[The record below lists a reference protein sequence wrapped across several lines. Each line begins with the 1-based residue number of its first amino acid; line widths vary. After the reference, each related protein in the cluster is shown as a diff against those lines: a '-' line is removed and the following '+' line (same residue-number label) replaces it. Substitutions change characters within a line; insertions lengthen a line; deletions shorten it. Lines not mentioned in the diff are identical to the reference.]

1 MIGEPDPGI
10 RTSIA
15 VEDNGQPIVILYSRY
30 NYKDTSTPI
39 PNEQLREAVRL
50 IEIGRIDSA
59 IVSKQDSI
67 ISKQKDLINSKV
79 VQISAL
85 NAKVKSYDLLI
96 DQYKKQITQLNKAG
110 TVQDDWVKALRK
122 EVKQQRTQK
131 TIIGI
136 LAILGIGS
144 TIYLFAK

>member
-1 MIGEPDPGI
+1 MILLILLAYSGFTQVSD
-10 RTSIA
+10 SI
-15 VEDNGQPIVILYSRY
+15 
-30 NYKDTSTPI
+30 TCI
-39 PNEQLREAVRL
+39 PNSFLRKGAEL
-50 IEIGRIDSA
+50 IQRGRIDSA
-59 IVSKQDSI
+59 IVERQDSI
-67 ISKQKDLINSKV
+67 ISKQKDLISSKV
-79 VQISAL
+79 SQISGL

-136 LAILGIGS
+136 LAILGVGT